1 MDPDQLNV
9 SIIGQG
15 SLGTYFAVLLAQGGH
30 KVTVVSSRADGD
42 QEVTLAIQGRQRGQ
56 AEVLLA
62 PEPPE
67 VPQDH
72 LIVATRAADA
82 VQRAKANVPHLAEPG
97 LVVPVQN
104 GLVSIDVADAVGREI
119 TAPMV
124 VGFNA
129 QMADPRTV
137 ELTSPGG
144 VTVGPMDDTGRILAE
159 TLVSALQPETQAKL
173 TDNPVGAIWSKWTIS
188 CAINGLAV
196 VSGHGVGPLSRQALG
211 REALLSLTT
220 ECVELARADGVEL
233 QRVAGPLRPDTLA
246 GSTDGLGGWFRQQ
259 VIKLIGR
266 RYQGVVPSSLDAL
279 RAGRDPEIAEI
290 NGRAVEL
297 GGKHEIAVPWNRAV
311 VEIAEEISQGKLEPG
326 WNTLAELAD
335 RAGPQR

>member
-9 SIIGQG
+9 TIVGQG
-15 SLGTYFAVLLAQGGH
+15 SLGTYFAVVLAQNGH
-30 KVTVVSSRADGD
+30 EVTVVSSRADRD
-42 QEVTLAIQGRQRGQ
+42 EEVDLGIQGRQRGK
-56 AEVLLA
+56 AKVLLA

-67 VPQDH
+67 IPQDH

-104 GLVSIDVADAVGREI
+104 GLVSIDVADAVGRAI

-144 VTVGPMDDTGRILAE
+144 VTVGAMDDSGRILAE
-159 TLVSALQPETQAKL
+159 ALVSALQPETQATL
-173 TDNPVGAIWSKWTIS
+173 TEDPVGAIWSKWTIS

-220 ECVELARADGVEL
+220 ECVELADAAGVEL
-233 QRVAGPLRPDTLA
+233 QRVAGPLKPDTLA
-246 GSTDGLGGWFRQQ
+246 GRTDGLGGWFRQQ
-259 VIKLIGR
+259 IIKLIGR

-279 RAGRDPEIAEI
+279 REGRDPEIAEI

-297 GGKHEIAVPWNRAV
+297 GEAHDVPVPWNRAV
-311 VEIAEEISQGKLEPG
+311 VDITEEIAQGKLEPG
-326 WNTLAELAD
+326 WNTLAELAE
-335 RAGPQR
+335 RAKD

>member
-1 MDPDQLNV
+1 MDPDQLDV
-9 SIIGQG
+9 TVIGQG
-15 SLGTYFAVLLAQGGH
+15 SLGTYFAVVLAQEGH
-30 KVTVVSSRADGD
+30 RVTVVSSRADED
-42 QEVTLAIQGRQRGQ
+42 QEVTLAIQGRQRGK

-67 VPQDH
+67 LPQDH
-72 LIVATRAADA
+72 LIVASRAADA
-82 VQRAKANVPHLAEPG
+82 VQRAKDNVPHLADPG

-104 GLVSIDVADAVGREI
+104 GLISIDVADAVGREI

-144 VTVGPMDDTGRILAE
+144 ITVGPMDDTGRLLAKA
-159 TLVSALQPETQAKL
+159 LVAVLQPVTRAKL
-173 TDNPVGAIWSKWTIS
+173 TDDPVGAIWSKWTIS

-220 ECVELARADGVEL
+220 ECVELAKAETVEL
-233 QRVAGPLRPDTLA
+233 QRVAGPLKPDTLA

-259 VIKLIGR
+259 ILKVIGR
-266 RYQGVVPSSLDAL
+266 RYQGVVPSSLEAL

-297 GGKHEIAVPWNRAV
+297 GEQHDIPTPWNRGV
-311 VEIAEEISQGKLEPG
+311 VELTEEIAQGKAEPG

-335 RAGPQR
+335 RAKAQA